1 MLEGVGPGRVSGSR
15 YELFRHICGTVYV
28 PQVCLFVFWKICFG
42 KIFLLERFFLEGFFL
57 GGFSETGAI
66 PGYKKTPVRP
76 HFDKSQKGNMFSDC
90 GAMYV
95 T

>member
-1 MLEGVGPGRVSGSR
+1 M
-15 YELFRHICGTVYV
+15 
-28 PQVCLFVFWKICFG
+28 FWKD
-42 KIFLLERFFLEGFFL
+42 FLLERFFLER
-57 GGFSETGAI
+57 FSETGAI

-90 GAMYV
+90 DAMYV

>member
-1 MLEGVGPGRVSGSR
+1 MKENKLPLHIGIIMDGNGRWAKQRG
-15 YELFRHICGTVYV
+15 I
-28 PQVCLFVFWKICFG
+28 
-42 KIFLLERFFLEGFFL
+42 FL
-57 GGFSETGAI
+57 GGFSETGAV
-66 PGYKKTPVRP
+66 PKYKKTPVRP

>member
-1 MLEGVGPGRVSGSR
+1 MLEGVGAGAARSGSR
-15 YELFRHICGTVYV
+15 YENFSDISVGQCMF
-28 PQVCLFVFWKICFG
+28 PQVCLFCFSE
-42 KIFLLERFFLEGFFL
+42 KYVLERFSFRGNFL
-57 GGFSETGAI
+57 GGFSETGAV
-66 PGYKKTPVRP
+66 PKYKKTPVRP